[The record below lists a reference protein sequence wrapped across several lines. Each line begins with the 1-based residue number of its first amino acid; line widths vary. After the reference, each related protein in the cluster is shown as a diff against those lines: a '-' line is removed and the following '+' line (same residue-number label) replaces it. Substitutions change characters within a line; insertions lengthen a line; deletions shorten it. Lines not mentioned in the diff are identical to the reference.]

1 MALVIGLTGGIAS
14 GKTTVSDLFQTQFN
28 IDVVDADIVARQVVA
43 SNTPGLNA
51 IVQHFGATVL
61 LESGELNRAKLRTL
75 IFSDPNEKQWLNQLL
90 HPMIRQ
96 KMHDDL
102 QQVTSPYALLVAP
115 LLIENQLQAMVN
127 RILVVDVSEKT
138 QIERT
143 ISRDKVSLEQAEAIL
158 KSQATRQQRLQ
169 HADDVVKND
178 TKNGKLLSQVTELH
192 QKYLA
197 ICRENQSK

>member
-169 HADDVVKND
+169 HADDVVKNN